1 MFDVINIR
9 VAILA
14 ISSSMVSHN
23 HNMPPKSKSKQPAF
37 PKKRKNTQNKMSPGV
52 KARVKLITEQ
62 RKGTTNSNPG
72 SKSGALPYAYTKAL
86 LDPFSPMA
94 LGGRV
99 PDMYS
104 SPTTTL
110 HQRGRTTINANSLG
124 NFSFVWIGNPM
135 VSFWFPAVPGD
146 TNTTRIGT
154 STCYASTTNATLG
167 AVSASHRCVGNG
179 ITITNNQ
186 APLNMTGRIITARL
200 PLGKDFWS
208 ASQMAFAPP
217 DSNRVLKKLC
227 GIQSVYDGI
236 TEQIPS
242 SIRNLSGASEYS
254 AAELNGRKAYCINK
268 PVSPRAFDFSLTN
281 DNTAYGGG
289 YVEGDSVLVSAT
301 GVALNGIG
309 QTNDNDNDGWTCIL
323 VRGEGFPFST
333 NNVITIDTITHL
345 ECTPQIAVS
354 DTSGAF
360 VPDTLESTPI
370 IGALDKILN
379 AASKVPV
386 SQLITCA
393 AKVALKMG
401 Y

>member
-1 MFDVINIR
+1 
-9 VAILA
+9 
-14 ISSSMVSHN
+14 MVYYN
-23 HNMPPKSKSKQPAF
+23 YNMPPKSKSKIPAI
-37 PKKRKNTQNKMSPGV
+37 PRKRKNAQNKTTPSV

-62 RKGTTNSNPG
+62 RKGMLNSNPMA
-72 SKSGALPYAYTKAL
+72 KSNALPYAYTKAL
-86 LDPFSPMA
+86 MDPFNAAA
-94 LGGRV
+94 LGCRV

-104 SPTTTL
+104 SPSITV
-110 HQRGRTTINANSLG
+110 HQRGRTTLSANSLG

-135 VSFWFPAVPGD
+135 VSFWFPIAPGD

-154 STCYASTTNATLG
+154 SSLWASTTNTTLG
-167 AVSASHRCVGNG
+167 AVAASHRCVGNG

-208 ASQMAFAPP
+208 ASQLAFSPP

-227 GIQSVYDGI
+227 GIQSVNDGVA
-236 TEQIPS
+236 EQIPS
-242 SIRNLSGASEYS
+242 SIRNLSGAAEYS

-281 DNTAYGGG
+281 DNTG
-289 YVEGDSVLVSAT
+289 YNSTYTEGDSVLVGIS
-301 GVALNGIG
+301 GVAIGGIG

-323 VRGEGFPFST
+323 VRGEGFPFSAT
-333 NNVITIDTITHL
+333 NVVTIDTITHL
-345 ECTPQIAVS
+345 ECTPQIAVA